1 MNEEGVWAILDRD
14 HYETITAVYPSEV
27 EALRVLN
34 GRGYGRVVHLAWGE
48 TASEGQP

>member
-34 GRGYGRVVHLAWGE
+34 GRGYGRVVLLPWGE
-48 TASEGQP
+48 TASGGQP